1 MYQFENMKM
10 SLGLRLFS
18 VMTILFLSS
27 CQVLKP
33 YERVYVNDPEMQLA
47 KSPCK
52 NVEGYVESI
61 REGATPTAGSKS
73 SGGCGCN

>member
-1 MYQFENMKM
+1 MR
-10 SLGLRLFS
+10 LGGRLFF
-18 VMTILFLSS
+18 VLIILLLVS
-27 CQVLKP
+27 CQALKP

>member
-1 MYQFENMKM
+1 MHRFEN
-10 SLGLRLFS
+10 LRTNVFAQLFFVLS
-18 VMTILFLSS
+18 VFLLVS
-27 CQVLKP
+27 CQALKP
-33 YERVYVNDPEMQLA
+33 YERIYVNDPEMQLA

-52 NVEGYVESI
+52 NVEGYVESV